1 MSYSKEFQIAIER
14 ASRFNLS
21 PPEIANEVSARIM
34 NDKRIRHLNRILT
47 PVLQG
52 MTYEQM
58 VGQCMPLHL
67 KARSVLE
74 EWLGCPVYYTLGW
87 IDDGTSKGIFK
98 FDDEVIA
105 DKLENGHGSET
116 INIHAWLTLP
126 SMEIIDL
133 TLCTTL
139 CIIQGLKGGEG
150 RVLVK
155 KADDITGFSYKPMLV
170 GEAYLSKIGVMKNIT
185 WFELG

>member
-14 ASRFNLS
+14 TAHFNL
-21 PPEIANEVSARIM
+21 PLPEITNEVSARIM
-34 NDKRIRHLNRILT
+34 NDKRIRNLNKILN

-74 EWLGCPVYYTLGW
+74 DWLGCPVYYTLGW

-98 FDDEVIA
+98 FDDEVISE
-105 DKLENGHGSET
+105 KLKNGHGRAT
-116 INIHAWLTLP
+116 IDIHAWLTLP

-139 CIIQGLKGGEG
+139 CILQGLKGGEG
-150 RVLVK
+150 GGIVK

-170 GEAYLSKIGVMKNIT
+170 GEAYLSKIGVMKNIS
-185 WFELG
+185 WFELE